1 MRSIVVIHTAR
12 FHLPL
17 VPRRRHHLRLAPLAI
32 LGIGRRQQADA
43 INAEVCG
50 RQVVPEVRAALGAN
64 DLRATRSSRGLTGS
78 ARQCLPERRPARARI
93 IGIAGI
99 EQRMPAAAAAELPGV
114 RPAPWQ
120 TAILWR
126 LCGLHV
132 RHADVVE
139 DVAVVRVAWPRVC
152 AVGRRLRCACKGDQS
167 GQTARQRQTRASVS
181 TAAAAPVGSSW
192 GTVGTPAATVQLL
205 RATPAT
211 TLPSLWTGQ
220 GQTCRTRT
228 ALKPIEALVLGSLQQ
243 SSAEPPAGGAQGFSS
258 SSSSSSGGGG
268 GGGGSSGSSSSS
280 SGGGGAVAA
289 AGLVTLR
296 IHNSYMNTVP
306 IHMQ

>member
-64 DLRATRSSRGLTGS
+64 DLRATRSSRGLAGS

-99 EQRMPAAAAAELPGV
+99 EQRMPAATTAELPGV

-152 AVGRRLRCACKGDQS
+152 AVGRRLRCAMPCKRYQP

-192 GTVGTPAATVQLL
+192 GTVGTPAATMQLL

-228 ALKPIEALVLGSLQQ
+228 ALKRW
-243 SSAEPPAGGAQGFSS
+243 SSAACSRAGAARRPAGGRGPGRQQQQQQQQQRQQQRQQRQQQQRQQQ
-258 SSSSSSGGGG
+258 
-268 GGGGSSGSSSSS
+268 
-280 SGGGGAVAA
+280 
-289 AGLVTLR
+289 L
-296 IHNSYMNTVP
+296 
-306 IHMQ
+306 